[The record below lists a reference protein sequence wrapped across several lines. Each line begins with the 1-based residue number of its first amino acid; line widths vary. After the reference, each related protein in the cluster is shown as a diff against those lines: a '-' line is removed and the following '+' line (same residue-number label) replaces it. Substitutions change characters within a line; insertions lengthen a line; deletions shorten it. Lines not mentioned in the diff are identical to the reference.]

1 MATIWQFL
9 QFLSLGVWVGAALF
23 VGVLLAPGAFATLP
37 TRELAGNVVG
47 MALARLHL
55 LGYACGAVYLLASV
69 LAARSVN
76 ALARPAVVCVLA
88 MLLLTAATQFGVNAK
103 AGDLRQQMRSEFG
116 SVDATPAGH
125 ALRAQFGRLHG
136 VSSAIELTVLL
147 LGAVAL
153 LLTVRSQ
160 SE

>member
-1 MATIWQFL
+1 MATILRFL

-55 LGYACGAVYLLASV
+55 LGYACGAVFLLASV
-69 LAARSVN
+69 IGARSVS
-76 ALARPAVVCVLA
+76 ALARPAAICVIA
-88 MLLLTAATQFGVNAK
+88 MLLLTAANQFGVNAK
-103 AGDLRQQMRSEFG
+103 VSDLREQMRAEFG

-125 ALRAQFGRLHG
+125 PLRAQFGRLHG
-136 VSSAIELTVLL
+136 VSSAVELLTLVIGL
-147 LGAVAL
+147 AAL
-153 LLTVRSQ
+153 WLTVRNTT
-160 SE
+160 

>member
-1 MATIWQFL
+1 MATILRFL
-9 QFLSLGVWVGAALF
+9 QFLSLGVWLGAGFF

-55 LGYACGAVYLLASV
+55 LGYACGAMYLFSSV
-69 LAARSVN
+69 LAARSLS
-76 ALARPAVVCVLA
+76 ALARPAAICVIA

-103 AGDLRQQMRSEFG
+103 VSDLREQMRAEFG
-116 SVDATPAGH
+116 SVDATPRDH

-136 VSSAIELTVLL
+136 LSSAVELLILL
-147 LGAVAL
+147 LGATAFWMTL
-153 LLTVRSQ
+153 RNST
-160 SE
+160 

>member
-9 QFLSLGVWVGAALF
+9 QVLSLGIWVGAALF

-55 LGYACGAVYLLASV
+55 LGYACGAVYLLASA
-69 LAARSVN
+69 LAARSVS
-76 ALARPAVVCVLA
+76 ALARPAAICV
-88 MLLLTAATQFGVNAK
+88 MVMVLLTAVTQFGVNARV
-103 AGDLRQQMRSEFG
+103 GDLRQQMRAEFG
-116 SVDATPAGH
+116 SVDATPQGH

-136 VSSAIELTVLL
+136 VSSALELTVML
-147 LGAVAL
+147 LGVAAL
-153 LLTVRSQ
+153 FLTARNPN
-160 SE
+160 

>member
-23 VGVLLAPGAFATLP
+23 VGVLLAPGAFANLP

-47 MALARLHL
+47 MALVRLHL
-55 LGYACGAVYLLASV
+55 LGYACGAVYLLAAV
-69 LAARSVN
+69 MAARSAS
-76 ALARPAVVCVLA
+76 ALARPAAVCVLA
-88 MLLLTAATQFGVNAK
+88 MLLLTAAAQFGVNTK
-103 AGDLRQQMRSEFG
+103 VGELREQMRAEFG

-125 ALRAQFGRLHG
+125 LLRGQFGRLHG
-136 VSSAIELTVLL
+136 VSSALELTVLL
-147 LGAVAL
+147 LGAAAL
-153 LLTVRSQ
+153 FLTVRSL

>member
-47 MALARLHL
+47 MALVRLHV

-69 LAARSVN
+69 MAARSVG
-76 ALARPAVVCVLA
+76 ALARPAAICVLA
-88 MLLLTAATQFGVNAK
+88 MLLLTAAAQFGVNAK
-103 AGDLRQQMRSEFG
+103 VGDLRQQMRAEFG
-116 SVDATPAGH
+116 SVDATPQGH
-125 ALRAQFGRLHG
+125 PLRAQFGRLHG
-136 VSSAIELTVLL
+136 VSSALELTVLL
-147 LGAVAL
+147 LGAAAL
-153 LLTVRSQ
+153 FLTVRGLSD
-160 SE
+160 

>member
-1 MATIWQFL
+1 MATILRFL

-47 MALARLHL
+47 MALGRLHL
-55 LGYACGAVYLLASV
+55 LGYACGAVYLLSSAM
-69 LAARSVN
+69 AARSVS
-76 ALARPAVVCVLA
+76 ALARPAAICVIA

-103 AGDLRQQMRSEFG
+103 VGDLREQMRAEFG
-116 SVDATPAGH
+116 SVDATPRDH

-136 VSSAIELTVLL
+136 VSSAIELLIL
-147 LGAVAL
+147 MIGLAAL
-153 LLTVRSQ
+153 FFAARRLAP
-160 SE
+160 